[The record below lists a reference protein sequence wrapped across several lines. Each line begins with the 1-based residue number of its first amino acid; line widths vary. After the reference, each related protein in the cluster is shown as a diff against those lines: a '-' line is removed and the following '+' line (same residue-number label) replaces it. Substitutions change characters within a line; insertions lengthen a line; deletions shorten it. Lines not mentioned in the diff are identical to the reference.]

1 MGAKIEGIG
10 SNMLVIQG
18 VETLNGTTHTMLPD
32 MIEVGSF
39 IGMAAMTQ
47 SDIIIK
53 NVGLKELGVIP
64 EKFQQ
69 LGIKMNFNDDDI
81 HIPAQDIY
89 EIQTYLEG
97 GIPTIYDHPWPG
109 LTPDL
114 LSIILVTAIQAKGSV
129 LIHQKMFESRLFFVD
144 KLIEMGAQVILCDP
158 HRAVVVGMERQK
170 KLKGITM
177 SSPDI
182 RAGVALLIA
191 ALSAE
196 GKSIIQNIEQI
207 DRGYQNIDERL
218 KALGADITRK
228 D

>member
-10 SNMLVIQG
+10 SNMLVING
-18 VETLNGTTHTMLPD
+18 VEYLNGTTHTMLPD

-47 SDIIIK
+47 SDITIK

-69 LGIKMNFNDDDI
+69 LGIKMNFINDDI
-81 HIPAQDIY
+81 HIPAQDLY

-129 LIHQKMFESRLFFVD
+129 LINQKKFETRWFFVG
-144 KLIEMGAQVILCDP
+144 KLI
-158 HRAVVVGMERQK
+158 
-170 KLKGITM
+170 
-177 SSPDI
+177 
-182 RAGVALLIA
+182 
-191 ALSAE
+191 
-196 GKSIIQNIEQI
+196 
-207 DRGYQNIDERL
+207 
-218 KALGADITRK
+218 
-228 D
+228 